1 MKKFLILSVCL
12 LLSAISY
19 AQTLPGGF
27 SHIIDVGQYSD
38 WGKGYLTITDGHFI
52 QVNDKTYTFTYEIAE
67 NPNSLGLYCG
77 NLILAVDGISA
88 AGWTKEDFY
97 KKVEIVK
104 ILLR

>member
-1 MKKFLILSVCL
+1 MLMKKFLILSVCL

-52 QVNDKTYTFTYEIAE
+52 QVNDKTYTFTYEI
-67 NPNSLGLYCG
+67 
-77 NLILAVDGISA
+77 VDMLEKPFNDK
-88 AGWTKEDFY
+88 T
-97 KKVEIVK
+97 VK
-104 ILLR
+104 SVIDKTLLFKNMND